1 MPTYRER
8 SRRPN
13 AWRIESLE
21 DRNLLSPVGSV
32 AEVRTLTQHSKPAPK
47 LVTITASFTGKA
59 VLPSNLNQVS
69 QFTGSGNASGI
80 GPFTVTATPLP
91 QDFSQG
97 TFTILL
103 KRGGSISGTYSGS
116 ETPTNK
122 SSIDIVNL
130 SGPITGGTGS
140 FANASGTF
148 FATAKVN
155 LKTSLISGTVKLTG
169 SNI

>member
-1 MPTYRER
+1 MLMCRER
-8 SRRPN
+8 LRRQN

-69 QFTGSGNASGI
+69 QFTGSGNARGI
-80 GPFTVTATPLP
+80 GPFTATATPSS
-91 QDFSQG
+91 QDISQG
-97 TFTILL
+97 TFTIAL

-116 ETPTNK
+116 ATPTNK
-122 SSIDIVNL
+122 SSVYLLNL
-130 SGPITGGTGS
+130 SGPITGGTKP
-140 FANASGTF
+140 FAGASGTF
-148 FATAKVN
+148 FATAKDN
-155 LKTSLISGTVKLTG
+155 LKTSLISGTIKLTG
-169 SNI
+169 SNL